1 MGPIQIQCPACHA
14 PFRVPAESL
23 GKRARCRKCGHEF
36 VIKGPNLEDTVLGWL
51 NDDIPAEAPPKAAR
65 RSAAVAQPRQVAA
78 AQASKSAEPPAPMP
92 EEAPAVEQALRLS
105 HIDALGAFVLFP
117 PSLLLDPAFRSS
129 MPRCCLGCGSKRNLR
144 VHLVRWQSIYTSADR
159 SQRRDDDKP
168 VPSTVGAEALID
180 LPDDKLLAALPVQ
193 PNIPSPYS
201 LPFPYYICG
210 RCSPVGAIMTHV
222 RQDLEGNAVCE
233 IGISS
238 LKRAAQFLARN
249 LGRNHGDFQRL
260 HEEIQSGQA
269 DSWTALPLAV
279 RNRIDKW
286 FRAVEGERFVCYLR
300 DADFAKA
307 ESGLGG
313 LVITDRR
320 AVFHKFASHREFPL
334 SKDIAIQ
341 VDQPDGGYQ
350 ITFTAKEVKP
360 AVLKAD
366 PSVVETIRATL
377 DALEATY
384 TLRA

>member
-14 PFRVPAESL
+14 PFRVPAECI

-36 VIKGPNLEDTVLGWL
+36 VIEAPNLDDTVLDWL
-51 NDDIPAEAPPKAAR
+51 NDDIPEEAPPKSAPAR
-65 RSAAVAQPRQVAA
+65 TSAAVAQPRPTAA
-78 AQASKSAEPPAPMP
+78 APATDRTAA
-92 EEAPAVEQALRLS
+92 EAPEVPVTVENSLRLS
-105 HIDALGAFVLFP
+105 HTDALGAFVLFP
-117 PSLLLDPAFRSS
+117 PSLLLDPGFRSS
-129 MPRCCLGCGSKRNLR
+129 MPRCCLGCGSKKNLR
-144 VHLVRWQSIYTSADR
+144 VHVVRWQSIYTSAER
-159 SQRRDDDKP
+159 SQRREDDKP
-168 VPSTVGAEALID
+168 VPSTVGAETLID

-193 PNIPSPYS
+193 PNVPSPYN
-201 LPFPYYICG
+201 LPFPYYICS

-222 RQDLEGNAVCE
+222 RQDTEGNEVCE

-249 LGRNHGDFQRL
+249 LGRDHEGFKRL
-260 HEEIQSGQA
+260 YAEIQSRQA
-269 DSWTALPLAV
+269 DSWSALPLAV

-320 AVFHKFASHREFPL
+320 VVFHKFASHREFPL
-334 SKDIAIQ
+334 SEPMRIE
-341 VDQPDGGYQ
+341 VDQPDGVYQ
-350 ITFTAKEVKP
+350 ITLTAKEVKP

-366 PSVVETIRATL
+366 PTVLETIHATL
-377 DALEATY
+377 DALDATY
-384 TLRA
+384 TIKT